1 MNLTSAATKRWRSP
15 GSQYSQ
21 RAWLR
26 CLLLS
31 TLLIAASALG
41 GCGNKGPLKLPED
54 SSEQSA

>member
-1 MNLTSAATKRWRSP
+1 
-15 GSQYSQ
+15 
-21 RAWLR
+21 
-26 CLLLS
+26 LLS